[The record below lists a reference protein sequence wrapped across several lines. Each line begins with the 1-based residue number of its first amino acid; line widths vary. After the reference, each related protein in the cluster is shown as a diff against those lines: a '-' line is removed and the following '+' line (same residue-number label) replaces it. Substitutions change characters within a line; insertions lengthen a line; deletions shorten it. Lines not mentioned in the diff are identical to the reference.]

1 MKSSK
6 DIKLQDIRIVGAKE
20 HNLKNISVK
29 IPRNSFT
36 VITGVS
42 GSGKSSLAFD
52 TLYAEG
58 QRRYVESLS
67 SYARQ
72 FLGLMKKP
80 DVDFIEGLSPAISIE
95 QKKLN
100 RNPRSTVGT
109 ITEIYDYLRL
119 LYANA
124 GEVFCYKCGRK
135 LEKQSIDQII
145 SSIYNLNN
153 GKKIIIL
160 SPYAINKKG
169 TFKNDFENL
178 KKIGFY
184 RLIVDKVEYTLDKTI
199 ELNKNEKHDIYIVVD
214 RLQVLDDKKKRI
226 FDSIEQALKFGN
238 EKVLVQIINEDNSK
252 QEILYSTK
260 LACPYCDLSYPDIN
274 PALFSFNSP
283 EGACPECHGLGVN
296 LEFDV
301 DKIIDFSLSI
311 KEGAIIPFSF
321 DESSWFGS
329 IISSACKSFDIPL
342 DIPLEKIPDSQ
353 LNLLLYGSTQEIT
366 VSYKSTKSEYV
377 GKKLFEGIIPLLKRR
392 YNETNS
398 EDIRQWLEQYMKE
411 TICNSCNGNR
421 LNNYAL
427 SIYLNGINI
436 IDFTKNSVDKCIEI
450 INNLNLS
457 EYKKLIVKDVIKE
470 INSRLKFLKDVGL
483 GYITLD
489 RKSYTLSGGE
499 AQRIHL
505 ATQIG
510 SQLSGVMYVLDEPT
524 IGLHQRDNERLINA
538 LKELQSI
545 GNTLIIVEHDKQ
557 TILEADYVIDLGP
570 HAGINGGK
578 VMFEGT
584 VEDLFKTD
592 TLTSQYLNG
601 KKTILPPEKIRKD
614 SKKYI
619 KINNARLHNL
629 KNISVQIPLKT
640 FTVVTGVS
648 GSGKSSLIIDLLYPA
663 LYYEKAHR
671 KKNLDLINYYDN
683 IEGIEYINGVYN
695 IDQSPIGRTS
705 RSNPS
710 TYTKVFDHIRSLFA
724 SLPDAKARG
733 YNAGRFSFNVKG
745 GRCEYCQGEG
755 ETTIHMHF
763 LPDVSV
769 TCEVCKG
776 KRFNS
781 QTLEIYYHG
790 KNIADILDLSIDEA
804 YKFFQTIPSISN
816 RLKLLIDVGLG
827 YLKLGQSST
836 TLSGGEAQ
844 RLKLTRELG
853 KNSKSSSSNI
863 YFLDEPTTGLHFDD
877 VSKLIAILQKL
888 VDNGN
893 TVVVIE
899 HNLDLIKS
907 ADYIIDLGPEGGEEG
922 GYIVYQGFMD
932 EFINFENS
940 YTSKYLKQEIENIRR
955 FYAK

>member
-1 MKSSK
+1 MAKAK
-6 DIKLQDIRIVGAKE
+6 INLQDIKIVGARE
-20 HNLKNISVK
+20 HNLKNISVT

-80 DVDFIEGLSPAISIE
+80 DVDYIEGLSPAISIE

-124 GEVFCYKCGRK
+124 AEVFCYKCGRK
-135 LEKQSIDQII
+135 LEKQSIDQIVN
-145 SSIYNLNN
+145 SVLSYPQ
-153 GKKIIIL
+153 GTKVMIL
-160 SPYAINKKG
+160 SPYAVNKKG

-178 KKIGFY
+178 RKIGFY
-184 RLIVDKVEYTLDKTI
+184 RAIVDGKEYTFDQNI
-199 ELNKNEKHDIYIVVD
+199 ELNKNEKHDIYIIVD
-214 RLQVLDDKKKRI
+214 RIQISSDRKKRI
-226 FDSIEQALKFGN
+226 FESIEQAIKYGN
-238 EKVLVQIINEDNSK
+238 DKVLIRILEENNTNDV
-252 QEILYSTK
+252 LYSTK
-260 LACPYCDLSYPDIN
+260 LACPHCDISYPDIT
-274 PALFSFNSP
+274 PALFSFNAP
-283 EGACPECHGLGVN
+283 EGACPSCHGLGVN

-301 DKIIDFSLSI
+301 EKILDTSLSI
-311 KEGAIIPFSF
+311 EEGAIIPFTY

-329 IISSACKSFDIPL
+329 IINSACKSFGIPL
-342 DIPLEKIPDSQ
+342 DIPLENIEKDK
-353 LNLLLYGSTQEIT
+353 LNILLYGSQKEIT
-366 VSYKSTKSEYV
+366 ISYKSEKSQYI

-392 YNETNS
+392 YDETNS
-398 EDIRQWLEQYMKE
+398 EDVRQWLEQYMKE
-411 TICNSCNGNR
+411 NICTKCNGNR
-421 LNNYAL
+421 LNEYAL
-427 SIYLNGINI
+427 SIKIEGINI
-436 IDFTKNSVDKCIEI
+436 IEFSKICVEKSLEFIKNLK
-450 INNLNLS
+450 LS
-457 EYKKLIVKDVIKE
+457 ETKQIIVKDILKE
-470 INSRLKFLKDVGL
+470 ITSRLKFLQDVGL

-524 IGLHQRDNERLINA
+524 IGLHQKDNEKLINA

-557 TILEADYVIDLGP
+557 TMLESDYIIDLGP
-570 HAGINGGK
+570 SAGLNGGN
-578 VMFEGT
+578 VMFEGPI
-584 VEDLFKTD
+584 EDLLKTN
-592 TLTSQYLNG
+592 TLTALYLNG
-601 KKTILPPEKIRKD
+601 TKSIKLPEKRRKGNGKFITI
-614 SKKYI
+614 KK
-619 KINNARLHNL
+619 ASLHNL
-629 KNISVQIPLKT
+629 KNIDVKIPLET

-648 GSGKSSLIIDLLYPA
+648 GSGKSSLIIDLIYPA
-663 LYYEKAHR
+663 LLYEKSFK
-671 KKNLDLINYYDN
+671 KKNSELSKYYHS
-683 IEGIEYINGVYN
+683 IEGSQYINSVYH
-695 IDQSPIGRTS
+695 IDQSPIGRTP
-705 RSNPS
+705 RSNPA
-710 TYTKVFDHIRSLFA
+710 TYSKVFDHIRALYA
-724 SLPDAKARG
+724 SLPESKARG
-733 YNAGRFSFNVKG
+733 YNQGRFSFNVKG
-745 GRCEYCQGEG
+745 GRCEHCQGEG

-763 LPDVSV
+763 LPDISV
-769 TCEVCKG
+769 ICEVCKG

-781 QTLEIYYHG
+781 QTLEVLYKG
-790 KNIADILDLSIDEA
+790 KNISDILDLSVDEA
-804 YKFFQTIPSISN
+804 YDFFSTIPSISN
-816 RLKLLIDVGLG
+816 KLKLLIDVGLG
-827 YLKLGQSST
+827 YIKLGQSAT

-853 KNSKSSSSNI
+853 KTSKNGISNI

-877 VSKLIAILQKL
+877 IQKLIMILQRL

-907 ADYIIDLGPEGGEEG
+907 ADYVIDLGPEGGEQG
-922 GYIVYQGFMD
+922 GNIVFQGYMD
-932 EFINFENS
+932 DFISFDNS
-940 YTSKYLKQEIENIRR
+940 YTSYYLRKEIDNL
-955 FYAK
+955 

>member
-1 MKSSK
+1 MVLKNK
-6 DIKLQDIRIVGAKE
+6 IKLQDIKIVGARE
-20 HNLKNISVK
+20 HNLKNINVI

-80 DVDFIEGLSPAISIE
+80 DVDYIEGLSPAISIE

-119 LYANA
+119 LYANI
-124 GEVFCYKCGRK
+124 GQVYCYKCGTK

-145 SSIYNLNN
+145 NSIFNIKENT
-153 GKKIIIL
+153 KILIL
-160 SPYAINKKG
+160 SPFALNKKG

-178 KKIGFY
+178 RKIGFY
-184 RLIVDKVEYTLDKTI
+184 RLIVDGTEYTLDKNI
-199 ELNKNEKHDIYIVVD
+199 ELNKNEKHDIYIIVD
-214 RLQVLDDKKKRI
+214 RIKISNDKKKRI
-226 FDSIEQALKFGN
+226 FDSVEQAIKYGN
-238 EKVLVQIINEDNSK
+238 DKVLIRILNDDNTTND
-252 QEILYSTK
+252 ILFSTK
-260 LACPYCDLSYPDIN
+260 LACPHCEISYPDIS

-283 EGACPECHGLGVN
+283 EGACKECHGLGVN
-296 LEFDV
+296 LDFDV
-301 DKIIDFSLSI
+301 DRIIDPELTI

-329 IISSACKSFDIPL
+329 IISSACKTYDIPL
-342 DIPLEKIPDSQ
+342 DQPLKKIPKEK
-353 LNLLLYGSTQEIT
+353 LELLLYGSNKEIT
-366 VSYKSTKSEYV
+366 VAYKSAKSEYI
-377 GKKLFEGIIPLLKRR
+377 GKKVFEGIIPLLKRR
-392 YNETNS
+392 YSETNS

-411 TICNSCNGNR
+411 SVCNSCNGNR
-421 LNNYAL
+421 LNDYAL
-427 SIYLNGINI
+427 SVKIDEYNI
-436 IDFTKNSVDKCIEI
+436 IELTRNSVDKSLEI
-450 INNLNLS
+450 IKNL
-457 EYKKLIVKDVIKE
+457 KLNEVQKVIVKDVLKE
-470 INSRLKFLKDVGL
+470 ITGRLKFLVDVGL

-489 RKSYTLSGGE
+489 RRSYTLSGGE

-524 IGLHQRDNERLINA
+524 IGLHQKDNEKLINA

-557 TILEADYVIDLGP
+557 TMLNSDYIIDLGP
-570 HAGINGGK
+570 NAGISGGN

-584 VEDLFKTD
+584 VEQLLKAD
-592 TLTSQYLNG
+592 TLTSQYLTG
-601 KKTILPPEKIRKD
+601 KKKIPAPEKIRKGNGN
-614 SKKYI
+614 YL
-619 KINNARLHNL
+619 KIENARLHNL
-629 KNISVQIPLKT
+629 KNIDVEIPLQT

-663 LYYEKAHR
+663 LFFEKTYR
-671 KKNLDLINYYDN
+671 KKSSEIEEFYDN
-683 IEGIEYINGVYN
+683 LKGVENINGVYH
-695 IDQSPIGRTS
+695 IDQSPIGRTP
-705 RSNPS
+705 RSNPA
-710 TYTKVFDHIRSLFA
+710 TYSKIFDHIRSLYS
-724 SLPDAKARG
+724 SLPESRARG

-745 GRCEYCQGEG
+745 GRCEHCQGEG

-763 LPDVSV
+763 LPDISV

-781 QTLEIYYHG
+781 QTLEVFYQG
-790 KNIADILDLSIDEA
+790 KNIADVLDLSINEA
-804 YKFFQTIPSISN
+804 YDFFKTIPPISN

-827 YLKLGQSST
+827 YLKLGQPAT

-853 KNSKSSSSNI
+853 KNSRNNTSNI

-877 VSKLIAILQKL
+877 IAKLIAILQKL

-907 ADYIIDLGPEGGEEG
+907 ADYIVDLGPQGGNEGGQ
-922 GYIVYQGFMD
+922 VVFQGFID
-932 EFINFENS
+932 KFIENDRS
-940 YTSKYLKQEIENIRR
+940 YTAKYLREESGSKP
-955 FYAK
+955 

>member
-1 MKSSK
+1 MGKVK
-6 DIKLQDIRIVGAKE
+6 INLQDIKIVGARE
-20 HNLKNISVK
+20 HNLKNISVT

-119 LYANA
+119 LYTNA
-124 GEVFCYKCGRK
+124 SEVFCYQCGRK
-135 LEKQSIDQII
+135 LEKQSIDQIVN
-145 SSIYNLNN
+145 SIFSLPQ
-153 GKKIIIL
+153 GTKIMIL
-160 SPYAINKKG
+160 SPYAVNKKG
-169 TFKNDFENL
+169 TYKNDFENL
-178 KKIGFY
+178 RKIGFY
-184 RLIVDKVEYTLDKTI
+184 RIIVDDKEYTLDQNI

-214 RLQVLDDKKKRI
+214 RIQLALDKKKRI
-226 FDSIEQALKFGN
+226 FESVEQAIKYGN
-238 EKVLVQIINEDNSK
+238 DKVLIRIIESEKDNK
-252 QEILYSTK
+252 DILYSTK
-260 LACPYCDLSYPDIN
+260 LACPNCDISYPDIS
-274 PALFSFNSP
+274 PALFSFNAP
-283 EGACPECHGLGVN
+283 EGACEACHGLGVN

-301 DKIIDFSLSI
+301 DKIFDFTLSI
-311 KEGAIIPFSF
+311 EEGGIIPFSY
-321 DESSWFGS
+321 DENSWFGS
-329 IISSACKSFDIPL
+329 IISSACKSYGIPL
-342 DIPLEKIPDSQ
+342 DKPLEKIPKEKLD
-353 LNLLLYGSTQEIT
+353 LLLYGSKKEIT
-366 VSYKSTKSEYV
+366 VSYKSEKSEYT
-377 GKKLFEGIIPLLKRR
+377 GKKVFEGIIPLLYRR
-392 YNETNS
+392 YNETSS

-411 TICNSCNGNR
+411 SVCTKCNGDR

-427 SIYLNGINI
+427 SIRIEGLNI
-436 IDFTKNSVDKCIEI
+436 IEFTRNSVEKSLEFIK
-450 INNLNLS
+450 NLRLS
-457 EYKKLIVKDVIKE
+457 ETKQLIVKEILKE
-470 INSRLKFLKDVGL
+470 IISRLKFLNDVGL

-524 IGLHQRDNERLINA
+524 IGLHQKDNEKLINA

-545 GNTLIIVEHDKQ
+545 GNTLIVVEHDKQ
-557 TILEADYVIDLGP
+557 TMLEADYIIDLGP
-570 HAGINGGK
+570 QAGLNGGK
-578 VMFEGT
+578 VMFEGP
-584 VEDLFKTD
+584 VEQLMKSN
-592 TLTSQYLNG
+592 TLTSDYLNG
-601 KKTILPPEKIRKD
+601 KKIIKLPEKRRKG
-614 SKKYI
+614 SGKFI
-619 KINNARLHNL
+619 KIKKASLHNL
-629 KNISVQIPLKT
+629 KNIDVQIPLET

-663 LYYEKAHR
+663 LQYEKSFK
-671 KKNLDLINYYDN
+671 KKNSELTPFYKS
-683 IEGIEYINGVYN
+683 IEGFEFINSVYH
-695 IDQSPIGRTS
+695 IDQSPIGRTP
-705 RSNPS
+705 RSNPA
-710 TYTKVFDHIRSLFA
+710 TYTKVFDHIRALYA
-724 SLPDAKARG
+724 SLPESKARG
-733 YNAGRFSFNVKG
+733 YNQGRFSFNVKG
-745 GRCEYCQGEG
+745 GRCEHCQGEG

-763 LPDVSV
+763 LPDISV

-781 QTLEIYYHG
+781 QTLEVLYKG
-790 KNIADILDLSIDEA
+790 KSIADILELSVDEA
-804 YKFFQTIPSISN
+804 YDFFSTIPSIAN
-816 RLKLLIDVGLG
+816 KLKLLIDVGLG
-827 YLKLGQSST
+827 YIKLGQSAT

-853 KNSKSSSSNI
+853 KTSKNGISNI

-877 VSKLIAILQKL
+877 IRKLIAILQRL

-907 ADYIIDLGPEGGEEG
+907 ADYIIDLGPEGGEHG
-922 GYIVYQGFMD
+922 GNLVFQGYMD
-932 EFINFENS
+932 QFLSFENS
-940 YTSKYLKQEIENIRR
+940 YTSFYLKKEIDEDR
-955 FYAK
+955 K

>member
-1 MKSSK
+1 MAKAK
-6 DIKLQDIRIVGAKE
+6 INLQDIKIVGARE
-20 HNLKNISVK
+20 HNLKNISVT

-124 GEVFCYKCGRK
+124 AEVFCYKCGRK
-135 LEKQSIDQII
+135 LEKQSIDQI
-145 SSIYNLNN
+145 LNSVLSYPQ
-153 GKKIIIL
+153 GTKVMIL
-160 SPYAINKKG
+160 SPYAANKKG

-178 KKIGFY
+178 RKIGFY
-184 RLIVDKVEYTLDKTI
+184 RVIVDGKEYTFDQNI
-199 ELNKNEKHDIYIVVD
+199 ELNKNEKHDIYIIVD
-214 RLQVLDDKKKRI
+214 RIQISSDRKKRI
-226 FDSIEQALKFGN
+226 FESIEQAIKYGN
-238 EKVLVQIINEDNSK
+238 DKVLIRIIEENNTNDV
-252 QEILYSTK
+252 LYSTK
-260 LACPYCDLSYPDIN
+260 LACPRCDISYPDIT
-274 PALFSFNSP
+274 PALFSFNAP
-283 EGACPECHGLGVN
+283 EGACPSCHGLGVN

-301 DKIIDFSLSI
+301 EKILDTSLSI
-311 KEGAIIPFSF
+311 EEGAIIPFTY

-329 IISSACKSFDIPL
+329 IINSACKSFGIPL
-342 DIPLEKIPDSQ
+342 DIPLENIAKDK
-353 LNLLLYGSTQEIT
+353 LNILLYGSQKEIT
-366 VSYKSTKSEYV
+366 ISYKSEKSQYI

-392 YNETNS
+392 YDETNS
-398 EDIRQWLEQYMKE
+398 EDVRQWLEQYMKE
-411 TICNSCNGNR
+411 NICTKCNGNR
-421 LNNYAL
+421 LNEYAL
-427 SIYLNGINI
+427 SIKIEGINI
-436 IDFTKNSVDKCIEI
+436 IEFSKICVEKSLEFIKNLK
-450 INNLNLS
+450 LS
-457 EYKKLIVKDVIKE
+457 ETKQIIVKDILKE
-470 INSRLKFLKDVGL
+470 ITSRLKFLQDVGL

-524 IGLHQRDNERLINA
+524 IGLHQKDNEKLINA

-557 TILEADYVIDLGP
+557 TMLESDYIIDLGP
-570 HAGINGGK
+570 SAGLNGGI
-578 VMFEGT
+578 VMFEGPI
-584 VEDLFKTD
+584 EDLLKTN
-592 TLTSQYLNG
+592 TITALYLNG
-601 KKTILPPEKIRKD
+601 TKSIKLPEKRRKGNGKFITI
-614 SKKYI
+614 KK
-619 KINNARLHNL
+619 ASLHNL
-629 KNISVQIPLKT
+629 KDIDVKIPLET

-648 GSGKSSLIIDLLYPA
+648 GSGKSSLIIDLIYPA
-663 LYYEKAHR
+663 LLYEKSFK
-671 KKNLDLINYYDN
+671 KKNSELSKYYHS
-683 IEGIEYINGVYN
+683 IEGSEYINSVYH
-695 IDQSPIGRTS
+695 IDQSPIGRTP
-705 RSNPS
+705 RSNPA
-710 TYTKVFDHIRSLFA
+710 TYSKVFDHIRALYA
-724 SLPDAKARG
+724 SLPESKARG
-733 YNAGRFSFNVKG
+733 YNQGRFSFNVKG
-745 GRCEYCQGEG
+745 GRCEHCQGEG

-763 LPDVSV
+763 LPDISV

-781 QTLEIYYHG
+781 QTLEVLYKG
-790 KNIADILDLSIDEA
+790 KNISDILDLSVDEA
-804 YKFFQTIPSISN
+804 YDFFSTIPSISN
-816 RLKLLIDVGLG
+816 KLKLLIDVGLG
-827 YLKLGQSST
+827 YIKLGQSAT

-853 KNSKSSSSNI
+853 KTSKNGFSNI

-877 VSKLIAILQKL
+877 IQKLITILQRL

-907 ADYIIDLGPEGGEEG
+907 ADYVIDLGPEGGEQG
-922 GYIVYQGFMD
+922 GNIVFQGYMD
-932 EFINFENS
+932 DFIFFENS
-940 YTSKYLKQEIENIRR
+940 YTSYYLRKEINNL
-955 FYAK
+955 